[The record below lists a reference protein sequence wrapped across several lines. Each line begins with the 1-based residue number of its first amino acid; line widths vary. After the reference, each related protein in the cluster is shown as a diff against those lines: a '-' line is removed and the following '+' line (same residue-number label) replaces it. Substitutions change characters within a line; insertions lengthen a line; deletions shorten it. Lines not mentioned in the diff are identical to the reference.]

1 MTQIRFKSFFPATKK
16 GADPYSQQIT
26 AQAIALLY
34 RNMFRSGIMITLM
47 MLITIWVMWSH
58 IEHATLFT
66 WCAIAFTATAARFLV
81 IWAYRRQ
88 KPAATDAPRW
98 GRYYTYVSFGHGVTW
113 GLASFLFFVPDS
125 VPLQVFLLFIILT
138 MSVGAIA
145 LHAYWLESYYA
156 LLVPIYS
163 MLGISLMMAGGEAY
177 RGLALGIIPAG
188 LVVLFHIAKNANREA
203 IAAIRLRFE
212 NLDLVEQ
219 LRAERDNAETA
230 NHDKTRFLASASHD
244 LRQPV
249 QALTLFAHAL
259 QHELK
264 EPKALALLDD
274 MGRSIEALNQL
285 LVSLLDIS
293 KLDAGIV
300 KPNKTHFDPQDLV
313 EVLETEYAPQARAKG
328 LTFQVEAEG
337 ELIVHS
343 DRALLETMLRNL
355 ISNALR
361 YTNSGGVSV
370 RFSKQDGEVRAE
382 VRDTGIGIAPEQHED
397 IFREFYQITN
407 PERDRS
413 KGLGLGLAIVRRLAA
428 LMEHRVEITSELGSG
443 SRFSI
448 ILPEGER
455 TAMPWPEAQP
465 PYLGQRD
472 INGLRVLVIDDEVA
486 VREGMQAV
494 LQGWGCETI
503 LAASENEAL
512 EKLQDSEA
520 PHAIISDYRLRDGKN
535 GAQAIAILRSKFG
548 YAIPAMIVTGDTDP
562 ERLRE
567 AQASGVALMHKPLQP
582 AKLRAYLRTVQRR
595 KA

>member
-1 MTQIRFKSFFPATKK
+1 MTQSLLRLIFPATRTENS
-16 GADPYSQQIT
+16 PYAQQIT

-34 RNMFRSGIMITLM
+34 QNMLLSSIMLTLM
-47 MLITIWVMWSH
+47 LVTTIWVMWFH
-58 IEHATLFT
+58 IDHAALFS
-66 WCAIAFTATAARFLV
+66 WGALAFSV
-81 IWAYRRQ
+81 IVVRVVVILAYRRQ
-88 KPAATDAPRW
+88 KPVAADAPRW
-98 GRYYTYVSFGHGVTW
+98 GRYFTYLSFGHGITW
-113 GLASFLFFVPDS
+113 GLAGFVLFVPNS
-125 VPLQVFLLFIILT
+125 VSLQIFLLFIILT
-138 MSVGAIA
+138 IAVGSIA
-145 LHAYWLESYYA
+145 MHAYWFESYYA
-156 LLVPIYS
+156 LLVPLFS
-163 MLGISLMMAGGEAY
+163 MLSISLMLSGDEAY
-177 RGLALGIIPAG
+177 QGLALGIIPAG
-188 LVVLFHIAKNANREA
+188 LVILFHIAKNANIDTHA
-203 IAAIRLRFE
+203 SIRLRFE
-212 NLDLVEQ
+212 NLDLIEQ
-219 LRAERDNAETA
+219 LRTEKDKAEAASR
-230 NHDKTRFLASASHD
+230 DKTRFLASASHD

-249 QALTLFAHAL
+249 HAL
-259 QHELK
+259 SLFTHALRQELK
-264 EPKALALLDD
+264 EDTALALLDD

-300 KPNKTHFDPQDLV
+300 KPDKTHFDLQNLT
-313 EVLETEYAPQARAKG
+313 EVLETEYAPQAQAKG
-328 LTFQVEAEG
+328 LSFRVEAQG

-361 YTNSGGVSV
+361 YTNSGGITVQ
-370 RFSKQDGEVRAE
+370 FAKHGKEVRAE

-413 KGLGLGLAIVRRLAA
+413 KGLGLGLAIVKRLAA
-428 LMEHRVEITSELGSG
+428 LLGHRMELDSQLGQG
-443 SRFSI
+443 ACFSI
-448 ILPEGER
+448 LMPEGER
-455 TAMPWPEAQP
+455 AAMARPEALP

-472 INGLRVLVIDDEVA
+472 IDGMRVLVIDDEVA

-503 LAASENEAL
+503 LAASEDEAL
-512 EKLQDSEA
+512 EKLQNSEP

-535 GAQAIAILRSKFG
+535 GAQAIESLRSQFG

-567 AQASGVALMHKPLQP
+567 AQASGNALMHKPTQP
-582 AKLRAYLRTVQRR
+582 AKLRAYLRSVQRR